1 MDTDTTKE
9 TDRPVKEKRAGLP
22 KTAEQPEQRDRQACQ
37 VGQKDRL
44 AEKVRRYMEQEKMA
58 RRGSRILAGVS
69 GGADS
74 VCLLALLVRLSEECG
89 WQIGAVHVNHRIREE
104 AGEDAAYVRGLCAEW
119 NVPFFLKEE
128 DVKKK
133 AGEWHMS
140 LEEAGRK
147 VRYQAFEEAA
157 EQFGADRIAVAHN
170 RNDRAETLLFHLF
183 RGTGLK
189 GMGSIRPVRGKIIRP
204 LLDTGREEIEE
215 WLKKNGISWCMDASN
230 ETDDYTRNRI
240 RRRVIPYVEE
250 EICGEAGLHLAQA
263 AGLLAQVS
271 DYMDGQARARLE
283 KCLVFR
289 TEKTAGLDV
298 QAFLA
303 SDGLLQ
309 TQMLKVLVEE
319 LSEGGKD
326 IGQRHILDVQA
337 LFARQ
342 SGRRRMLPGGLEAR
356 REFGRVILERK
367 TETAGETPSAQGG
380 KTSSGRGGET
390 EADLLEEVRRTGSAA
405 VEIPGMGTL
414 EIILSDWEKSQGI
427 EQKAYTKWLDY
438 DRIKSLVLRTR
449 RPGDYLAINDR
460 LQRKSLK
467 EYLIQEK
474 VPAGEREALPL
485 LADGSHILWVIGHRI
500 SSAVKVTESTER
512 VLRIHIRGGKENG

>member
-37 VGQKDRL
+37 VGQKDQL

-189 GMGSIRPVRGKIIRP
+189 GMGSIRPARGKIIRP

-215 WLKKNGISWCMDASN
+215 WLKKNGISWCTDASN

-337 LFARQ
+337 AWRPDGSSDGSFWKERRKLPERHPPHRAGKHPPGVAEKRKPIFWRRCAKREARQ
-342 SGRRRMLPGGLEAR
+342 WKSPAWGRWKSSSLTGKNL
-356 REFGRVILERK
+356 RELNKKRIRNGWI
-367 TETAGETPSAQGG
+367 
-380 KTSSGRGGET
+380 
-390 EADLLEEVRRTGSAA
+390 
-405 VEIPGMGTL
+405 M
-414 EIILSDWEKSQGI
+414 I
-427 EQKAYTKWLDY
+427 E
-438 DRIKSLVLRTR
+438 
-449 RPGDYLAINDR
+449 
-460 LQRKSLK
+460 
-467 EYLIQEK
+467 
-474 VPAGEREALPL
+474 
-485 LADGSHILWVIGHRI
+485 
-500 SSAVKVTESTER
+500 
-512 VLRIHIRGGKENG
+512 